1 MKTFLRP
8 RALSPEELR
17 VWTEEPD
24 GRQYA
29 VAGIV
34 PCYNAEKWVAESVRS
49 VLEQQDVPG
58 DLQVICVDDGSTDA
72 TYSVLTGLQA
82 CHNNL
87 IVLRQPNRGVSA
99 ARNRAI
105 RRATAPI
112 LLYQD
117 ADDISPPDR
126 LGLSLR
132 AMQETGAE
140 LVYGQKLRF
149 VDSPETLLKCPV
161 ARPPS
166 PNLILGGNGFG
177 TGTVCVLRSVHVE
190 RGIWLDERMGG
201 AEDHDLLIAALAAG
215 IHVVCS
221 PEVLLWRRETKGS
234 LRHRV
239 DWRLL
244 RKYLYVKHREF
255 LEGYTGKR
263 VPVPADLMPTIEAV
277 LRS

>member
-1 MKTFLRP
+1 MQTFLRP
-8 RALSPEELR
+8 RLLSPEEAQ

-29 VAGIV
+29 VAAIV
-34 PCYNAEKWVAESVRS
+34 PCYNAEKWVSESVRS
-49 VLEQQDVPG
+49 VLEQSDVPG
-58 DLQVICVDDGSTDA
+58 DLQVICVDDGSTDG
-72 TYSVLTGLQA
+72 TYSVLTVLQE
-82 CHNNL
+82 HHDSL
-87 IVLRQPNRGVSA
+87 IVIRQPNRGASA

-140 LVYGQKLRF
+140 LIYGQKLRF
-149 VDSPETLLKCPV
+149 VTSPETLFKCPP
-161 ARPPS
+161 AHPPS

-177 TGTVCVLRSVHVE
+177 TGTVCVLRSVHME
-190 RGIWLDERMGG
+190 RGIWLDERLGG

-215 IHVVCS
+215 ISVVWS

-244 RKYLYVKHREF
+244 RKFLYLKHQEF
-255 LEGYTGKR
+255 LEEYTGKKVS
-263 VPVPADLMPTIEAV
+263 VPSNLMPTLEAI
-277 LRS
+277 LAH